1 MKKQIDMTFEVTDKG
16 IVISDV
22 YKLLAVCQKR
32 YEAYIVKV
40 MDGINA
46 QIQDLISQGYTE
58 GKISVEA

>member
-22 YKLLAVCQKR
+22 YELLAVCQER
-32 YEAYIVKV
+32 YESYIVKV
-40 MDGINA
+40 IDGINA

-58 GKISVEA
+58 GKITVEA